1 MAINIPLNWGK
12 LYHMSSTDATMNYIL
27 KLIRQKN
34 DSKYMMTAGV
44 CINIF
49 NMNTHAEKL
58 ANTYKAI
65 SNQHPNSVIYTVV
78 NSESLKGVSHQNWLC
93 LDLPHKNLIRFEPSD
108 DYSEF
113 QIKEFCQQCINN
125 FNPTIKYTLINPKLL
140 KNTSLQASRPISTYL
155 ASMHLSNKALH
166 EIDNIKIFTY
176 LFQEQISENNL
187 DEIKCLNREIRSNK
201 IYKFTH

>member
-34 DSKYMMTAGV
+34 DSKYMMTAGLY
-44 CINIF
+44 INIF

-58 ANTYKAI
+58 ANTYKVI
-65 SNQHPNSVIYTVV
+65 SIQHPNSVIYTVV
-78 NSESLKGVSHQNWLC
+78 NSESLKGISHQNWLC
-93 LDLPHKNLIRFEPSD
+93 LDLPNKNLIRFEPSD
-108 DYSEF
+108 DYSKF

-125 FNPTIKYTLINPKLL
+125 FNPAIKYTLINPKLL
-140 KNTSLQASRPISTYL
+140 KNTSLQASKPISTYL
-155 ASMHLSNKALH
+155 ASMHLSNKVLH

-176 LFQEQISENNL
+176 LFQQQISENDL
-187 DEIKCLNREIRSNK
+187 DEIKCLNKEIRSSK